1 MKRNNK
7 NYLLLTFLLV
17 LLLIGIGYAYLT
29 SNLSITGATSVSSNT
44 WDIHFANLSIN
55 ENSVAATTPASI
67 DGNNTSISYAITL
80 DKPGDFYEFTVD
92 IVNTGTLPGIID
104 LASISGI
111 PTTYENIIEYS
122 IKYENGNPVSIGDI
136 LNSNSSKQIV
146 VKTSYKK
153 DISNSELITSNLDLN
168 LTLNITYVQS
178 DNEELTTTKLVND
191 LKTNSSSCFTKYEG
205 QVTDQVGVT
214 KEAENVY
221 FNKCA
226 DKRNIIFNNM
236 CWQMIRTTET
246 GGIKM
251 VYNGEVVD
259 GKCSSSRG
267 DHKGIVGTDGSIYSF
282 DSEYLYG
289 SYFTYDIETNEFDL
303 VNKETAIWSDS
314 TYHDLIGKYT
324 CKNSTGKCS
333 TIYNINSYNSS
344 TTAYASSYT
353 IGDTNYAQIGTS
365 PFNANKLSPALVGYM
380 YNRVNTAIFDDTSN
394 FSTAYYK
401 YGNSFTYDS
410 ATNTYTIAGD
420 VTTNILQRINDRT
433 LVYTCRNTSGICS
446 KITYVYYNGQP
457 DTGYINLENG
467 NGIEEE
473 LNDLL
478 ESDNVNRYNSSIK
491 GIIDSWYSQKLS
503 GKTSML
509 EDAIYCNDRTIKTYG
524 NWKPSSNNM
533 YYALRFSTVSDLTCP
548 NVTDQFALENNKA
561 KLTYPISLLSS
572 PEISIINTPNI
583 LSSNQNYWLNS
594 PSSISAED
602 VGGKCVGNNGS
613 ERYCSIYSQNGIRP
627 SISLSSR
634 IIINGGTG
642 SETDPWIV
650 QE

>member
-111 PTTYENIIEYS
+111 PTNYENIIEYS

-168 LTLNITYVQS
+168 LTLNMTYVQS
-178 DNEELTTTKLVND
+178 DEEDEILSPFLQQLISEN
-191 LKTNSSSCFTKYEG
+191 SSCFTKYEG
-205 QVTDQVGVT
+205 QVTDQIGVT

-221 FNKCA
+221 FNRCD

-251 VYNGEVVD
+251 IYNGDPVD
-259 GKCSSSRG
+259 GKCESTRG
-267 DHKGIVGTDGSIYSF
+267 NHKGIVQSNYTDQTLSS
-282 DSEYLYG
+282 SYLYG
-289 SYFTYDIETNEFDL
+289 SSFTYDISTNEFTLIDTT
-303 VNKETAIWSDS
+303 TATWGDS
-314 TYHDLIGKYT
+314 TYENLIGKYT
-324 CKNSTGKCS
+324 CKTNNNTCT
-333 TIYNINSYNSS
+333 TIYNINGYKSN
-344 TTAYASSYT
+344 TEAYASAYT
-353 IGDTNYAQIGTS
+353 IANTNYAQIGTS
-365 PFNANKLSPALVGYM
+365 SFNANYRSPAMVGYM
-380 YNRVNTAIFDDTSN
+380 FNKVYKFSGSSPNNNSLMGNDVSYSN
-394 FSTAYYK
+394 
-401 YGNSFTYDS
+401 G
-410 ATNTYTIAGD
+410 TYTLLPANGESSLSTVND
-420 VTTNILQRINDRT
+420 ATHHYSCQNTTG
-433 LVYTCRNTSGICS
+433 TCNKVSF
-446 KITYVYYNGQP
+446 YYYESI
-457 DTGYINLENG
+457 YIELDGEVN
-467 NGIEEE
+467 IEEAINNM
-473 LNDLL
+473 LYN
-478 ESDNVNRYNSSIK
+478 DNVNRYNSSIK
-491 GIIDSWYSQKLS
+491 GIIDAWYNQNLS
-503 GKTSML
+503 GKTNML
-509 EDAIYCNDRTIKTYG
+509 EDTVYCNARNMLNQSTNGWNKDGNKNTYIYF
-524 NWKPSSNNM
+524 KNN
-533 YYALRFSTVSDLTCP
+533 TPTNDLSCI
-548 NVTDQFALENNKA
+548 NITDQFAVRNNKA
-561 KLTYPISLLSS
+561 KLTYPISLINHEELYNMGSDSLRKTGAIYRGLSPFYFS
-572 PEISIINTPNI
+572 DAYASMRYINSSGGLNNDGYKDVQNSLGVRPTVTLGSNSVIS
-583 LSSNQNYWLNS
+583 S
-594 PSSISAED
+594 
-602 VGGKCVGNNGS
+602 
-613 ERYCSIYSQNGIRP
+613 
-627 SISLSSR
+627 
-634 IIINGGTG
+634 GTG
-642 SETDPWIV
+642 SVTAPWIV